1 MANIPPSRSRSTESL
16 FSPGQSTPTSS
27 VGDNGSDV
35 HSHQTT
41 TTTPTT
47 TPPNT
52 PLTSLTHAS
61 LLSPT
66 TPSSTTPLTPLTLLT
81 LLTIGFGP
89 ASLAIAIALSDHLAA
104 SPSPSPP
111 VLFLEKQPHFAWHSG
126 MQLSGTHMQISFLKD
141 LATPRDPT
149 SPFSFLN
156 YLFTKG
162 RLQKFI
168 NLGTFLPARR
178 EYEDYMRWCASHF
191 GRAVRYGTE
200 ITRVDAVHNE
210 QTGKVDRFN
219 VHWIDTATGAPG
231 SATARNV
238 VVATGGSPAVPTLFA
253 PFTTGPDARFIHSSQ
268 YATSIRALSSSLL
281 PPAPQHLVVIG
292 GGQSAAEIYVDLSTR
307 FPLSKV
313 TLLVK
318 DTSLRPSDDS
328 PFVNEIFDPDRV
340 TPTFQL
346 AAKERAEKREKDK
359 GTNYGVVR
367 LELLERIY
375 SELYA
380 QEVDEPEEAKW
391 RCRVL
396 NSRTVVGV
404 QRIDGAEG
412 QGQGVKLEVAR
423 TGEENG
429 EREVLEAGL
438 VVFAT
443 GYVRD
448 AHVRILEGTRGLLE
462 AERGSERA
470 VEAEAPVKEA
480 PAVEAPVAVE
490 EAVEEVAP
498 VAEASGAPVTVET
511 VAAETSVEATPESVA
526 VEAVAVEAPAVEA
539 VPALSAE
546 APSSEAPAAE
556 APAAETESV
565 VSDTTET
572 TPVPET
578 ITETTAT
585 TTSTTTTTTTTES
598 TPAAPATSSTTVSAT
613 TPSVE
618 QVKATTKPT
627 RAPAVFPVGRD
638 YKVQYAPGAV
648 EEGAGIWLQGCNE
661 KTHGLSDTLLSIL
674 AHRGGEVVQSIFG
687 PSSASK

>member
-1 MANIPPSRSRSTESL
+1 MAAIPPSRSRSTESL

-27 VGDNGSDV
+27 VGDNSCDV

-52 PLTSLTHAS
+52 PLTSLTSLTHAS

-66 TPSSTTPLTPLTLLT
+66 SKGSSTPLS

-89 ASLAIAIALSDHLAA
+89 ASLAIAIALSDHLSSFPS
-104 SPSPSPP
+104 SPSSPSPP
-111 VLFLEKQPHFAWHSG
+111 VLFLEKQPTFAWHSG
-126 MQLSGTHMQISFLKD
+126 MQLAGTHMQISFLKD

-156 YLFTKG
+156 YLFSKG

-191 GRAVRYGTE
+191 SRAVRYGTE

-210 QTGKVDRFN
+210 ETGKVDRFT

-238 VVATGGSPAVPTLFA
+238 VVATGGSPAVPSLFA
-253 PFTTGPDARFIHSSQ
+253 PFATGPDARFIHSSQ
-268 YATSIRALSSSLL
+268 YATSIPHLSTTLL
-281 PPAPQHLVVIG
+281 SPPAPQHLVVIG
-292 GGQSAAEIYVDLSTR
+292 GGQSAAEIYVDLASR
-307 FPLSKV
+307 FPRSKI

-318 DTSLRPSDDS
+318 DTSLRPSDDRRRRGRG
-328 PFVNEIFDPDRV
+328 IR
-340 TPTFQL
+340 
-346 AAKERAEKREKDK
+346 

-380 QEVDEPEEAKW
+380 QEVDEPVEEKW
-391 RCRVL
+391 RCRVR
-396 NSRTVVGV
+396 NSQTVVGV
-404 QRIDGAEG
+404 ERFEDG
-412 QGQGVKLEVAR
+412 GVKLEIAR
-423 TGEENG
+423 TGDENG
-429 EREVLEAGL
+429 EREAIEAGL

-448 AHVRILEGTRGLLE
+448 AHVRILDGTRGLLD
-462 AERGSERA
+462 AERA
-470 VEAEAPVKEA
+470 VAEDPVTA
-480 PAVEAPVAVE
+480 TVEAPVAETAAPETAVPT
-490 EAVEEVAP
+490 EAVEAA
-498 VAEASGAPVTVET
+498 AEAPA
-511 VAAETSVEATPESVA
+511 A
-526 VEAVAVEAPAVEA
+526 VEAVAVPDAAETAAAVEA
-539 VPALSAE
+539 PTPTPVIEATPTVETAE
-546 APSSEAPAAE
+546 VIATPVAVETTPEAT
-556 APAAETESV
+556 AETAV
-565 VSDTTET
+565 VPEAATAQETTTET
-572 TPVPET
+572 TTLPET
-578 ITETTAT
+578 
-585 TTSTTTTTTTTES
+585 TSVGKLDEEEVKV
-598 TPAAPATSSTTVSAT
+598 TVELA
-613 TPSVE
+613 
-618 QVKATTKPT
+618 

-638 YKVQYAPGAV
+638 YKVQYAEGAV

-687 PSSASK
+687 PSASK

>member
-27 VGDNGSDV
+27 VGDNSSDV
-35 HSHQTT
+35 HSHQTA
-41 TTTPTT
+41 TTTPST

-61 LLSPT
+61 LLSPST
-66 TPSSTTPLTPLTLLT
+66 TSPTTPLS

-89 ASLAIAIALSDHLAA
+89 ASLAIAIALSDHLSS
-104 SPSPSPP
+104 SPSSPSPP
-111 VLFLEKQPHFAWHSG
+111 VLFLEKQPQFAWHSG
-126 MQLSGTHMQISFLKD
+126 MQLAGTHMQISFLKD

-191 GRAVRYGTE
+191 SRAVRYGTE
-200 ITRVDAVHNE
+200 ITRVDAVHNSE
-210 QTGKVDRFN
+210 TGKVDRFN
-219 VHWIDTATGAPG
+219 VHWVDTATGAPG
-231 SATARNV
+231 SATARNI

-253 PFTTGPDARFIHSSQ
+253 PFITGPDARFIHSSQ
-268 YATSIRALSSSLL
+268 YATSIPHLSITVLS

-307 FPLSKV
+307 CPESKI

-340 TPTFQL
+340 TPTFEM
-346 AAKERAEKREKDK
+346 AAKERMEKRERDK

-380 QEVDEPEEAKW
+380 QEVDEPCEEKW

-404 QRIDGAEG
+404 QRLAGEEG
-412 QGQGVKLEVAR
+412 QGVRLEVAR
-423 TGEENG
+423 TGVENG

-448 AHVRILEGTRGLLE
+448 AHVRILDGTRGLLE
-462 AERGSERA
+462 AERG
-470 VEAEAPVKEA
+470 VAETVGA
-480 PAVEAPVAVE
+480 PAVEEAAPVAEAVEEIAVVEEVAAVEAPAAVE
-490 EAVEEVAP
+490 EAVEELPAVAAP
-498 VAEASGAPVTVET
+498 VPET
-511 VAAETSVEATPESVA
+511 A
-526 VEAVAVEAPAVEA
+526 VEAVAVPEAVTAETVTETPVTETPEAVATPAQALPAAAVVAETTKEVPATEGIPVTTAPAEEPV
-539 VPALSAE
+539 AE
-546 APSSEAPAAE
+546 
-556 APAAETESV
+556 
-565 VSDTTET
+565 
-572 TPVPET
+572 
-578 ITETTAT
+578 
-585 TTSTTTTTTTTES
+585 TTSTTTTEIATETTAETTTET
-598 TPAAPATSSTTVSAT
+598 TPEPESNAASVDEVKVSAE
-613 TPSVE
+613 V
-618 QVKATTKPT
+618 A

-638 YKVQYAPGAV
+638 YKVQYAEGAV

-687 PSSASK
+687 PSNTSK

>member
-1 MANIPPSRSRSTESL
+1 MADIPPSRSRSTESL

-27 VGDNGSDV
+27 VGDNSSDV
-35 HSHQTT
+35 HSRQTA

-47 TPPNT
+47 TTPNT

-61 LLSPT
+61 LLSPSSSPT
-66 TPSSTTPLTPLTLLT
+66 TPLT

-89 ASLAIAIALSDHLAA
+89 ASLAIAIALSDHLSS
-104 SPSPSPP
+104 SPSSPSPP
-111 VLFLEKQPHFAWHSG
+111 VLFLEKQPQFAWHSG
-126 MQLSGTHMQISFLKD
+126 MQLAGTQMQISFLKD

-156 YLFTKG
+156 YLYCKG

-191 GRAVRYGTE
+191 SRAVRYGTE

-210 QTGKVDRFN
+210 ETGRVDRFN
-219 VHWIDTATGAPG
+219 VHWIDTATGEPG
-231 SATARNV
+231 RATARNV

-253 PFTTGPDARFIHSSQ
+253 PFITGPDARFIHSSQ
-268 YATSIRALSSSLL
+268 YATSIPHLSTALLSPST
-281 PPAPQHLVVIG
+281 PQHLVVIG

-307 FPLSKV
+307 FPSSRI

-340 TPTFQL
+340 TPTFEL
-346 AAKERAEKREKDK
+346 AAKERAEKRERDK

-380 QEVDEPEEAKW
+380 QEVDEADETRW

-404 QRIDGAEG
+404 QRLAGGGSGEG
-412 QGQGVKLEVAR
+412 EGEGEGGRGVRLEVAR
-423 TGEENG
+423 TGVENG
-429 EREVLEAGL
+429 ERESIEAGL

-462 AERGSERA
+462 AERGVAEA
-470 VEAEAPVKEA
+470 AVVETEAAVAVAEVVEAAEEVSPVVEAVGDVAAEEIAPVAEVAVPEAAAAVKEA
-480 PAVEAPVAVE
+480 PATAT
-490 EAVEEVAP
+490 EAVLP
-498 VAEASGAPVTVET
+498 
-511 VAAETSVEATPESVA
+511 
-526 VEAVAVEAPAVEA
+526 
-539 VPALSAE
+539 
-546 APSSEAPAAE
+546 
-556 APAAETESV
+556 
-565 VSDTTET
+565 ET
-572 TPVPET
+572 TPVEK
-578 ITETTAT
+578 
-585 TTSTTTTTTTTES
+585 
-598 TPAAPATSSTTVSAT
+598 
-613 TPSVE
+613 SVE
-618 QVKATTKPT
+618 EEVKVAVEVT
-627 RAPAVFPVGRD
+627 RAPAVFSVGRD
-638 YKVQYAPGAV
+638 YKVQYAEGAV
-648 EEGAGIWLQGCNE
+648 EDGAGIWLQGFE
-661 KTHGLSDTLLSIL
+661 RY
-674 AHRGGEVVQSIFG
+674 AVVD
-687 PSSASK
+687 PST

>member
-1 MANIPPSRSRSTESL
+1 
-16 FSPGQSTPTSS
+16 
-27 VGDNGSDV
+27 
-35 HSHQTT
+35 
-41 TTTPTT
+41 
-47 TPPNT
+47 
-52 PLTSLTHAS
+52 
-61 LLSPT
+61 
-66 TPSSTTPLTPLTLLT
+66 
-81 LLTIGFGP
+81 
-89 ASLAIAIALSDHLAA
+89 
-104 SPSPSPP
+104 
-111 VLFLEKQPHFAWHSG
+111 
-126 MQLSGTHMQISFLKD
+126 MQISFLKD

-191 GRAVRYGTE
+191 SRAVRYGTE

-210 QTGKVDRFN
+210 GTGKVDRFN

-253 PFTTGPDARFIHSSQ
+253 PFITGPDARFIHSSQ
-268 YATSIRALSSSLL
+268 YATSIPHLSTTLL
-281 PPAPQHLVVIG
+281 SPPAPQHLVVIG
-292 GGQSAAEIYVDLSTR
+292 GGQSAAEIYVDLASR
-307 FPLSKV
+307 FPSSRI

-340 TPTFQL
+340 TPTFEM
-346 AAKERAEKREKDK
+346 AAKERMEKRERDK

-380 QEVDEPEEAKW
+380 QEVDEPCEEKW

-404 QRIDGAEG
+404 QRLAGEEG
-412 QGQGVKLEVAR
+412 QGVRLEVAR
-423 TGEENG
+423 TGVENG

-448 AHVRILEGTRGLLE
+448 AHVRILDGTRGLLE
-462 AERGSERA
+462 AERDVEVEAPAAVEEAAVVAPVEEEVAVEEVAA
-470 VEAEAPVKEA
+470 VEAPAAEVPAVEIVAVEAVVELSPIPGAVETPA
-480 PAVEAPVAVE
+480 AVEAPVAE
-490 EAVEEVAP
+490 TAAP
-498 VAEASGAPVTVET
+498 VAEAPA
-511 VAAETSVEATPESVA
+511 A
-526 VEAVAVEAPAVEA
+526 VEAVAVPEET
-539 VPALSAE
+539 
-546 APSSEAPAAE
+546 APAAAVEE
-556 APAAETESV
+556 AAAAPVTEASPTAVETAEPSATPV
-565 VSDTTET
+565 VVETTTET
-572 TPVPET
+572 TT
-578 ITETTAT
+578 TE
-585 TTSTTTTTTTTES
+585 TTTTE
-598 TPAAPATSSTTVSAT
+598 TTTTRAPPQETTAET
-613 TPSVE
+613 TTLPETPSVAQPAAE
-618 QVKATTKPT
+618 EMKVTVEPT

-638 YKVQYAPGAV
+638 YKVQYAEGAV

-687 PSSASK
+687 PGGSK

>member
-1 MANIPPSRSRSTESL
+1 MADIPPSRSRSTESL

-27 VGDNGSDV
+27 VDDNSSDV

-41 TTTPTT
+41 TTTPAT

-52 PLTSLTHAS
+52 PLTALTHAS
-61 LLSPT
+61 LLSPST
-66 TPSSTTPLTPLTLLT
+66 SSPTTPLS

-89 ASLAIAIALSDHLAA
+89 ASLAIAIALSDHLTA
-104 SPSPSPP
+104 SPSSPSPP
-111 VLFLEKQPHFAWHSG
+111 VLFLEKQPQFAWHAG

-156 YLFTKG
+156 YLFSKG

-191 GRAVRYGTE
+191 SRAVRYGAE
-200 ITRVDAVHNE
+200 ITRVDAVHNPD
-210 QTGKVDRFN
+210 TGKVDRFN
-219 VHWIDTATGAPG
+219 VHWIDVATGAPG
-231 SATARNV
+231 SACARNV
-238 VVATGGSPAVPTLFA
+238 VVATGGSPAVPSLFA

-268 YATSIRALSSSLL
+268 YATSISSLA
-281 PPAPQHLVVIG
+281 PALLSPSSPQHLVVVG
-292 GGQSAAEIYVDLSTR
+292 GGQSAAEIYVDLGIR
-307 FPLSKV
+307 FPEAKI

-340 TPTFQL
+340 TPTYEL
-346 AAKERAEKREKDK
+346 GAAERAEKRERDK

-380 QEVDEPEEAKW
+380 QEVDEPCEERW
-391 RCRVL
+391 RCRVR

-404 QRIDGAEG
+404 ERL
-412 QGQGVKLEVAR
+412 QGGGVRLDVVR
-423 TGEENG
+423 RGEG

-462 AERGSERA
+462 AEKAAEAAVVGEVAPA
-470 VEAEAPVKEA
+470 VEAEAPAAEVAEVV
-480 PAVEAPVAVE
+480 PVVEAVPA
-490 EAVEEVAP
+490 AEVAAP
-498 VAEASGAPVTVET
+498 EAAAP
-511 VAAETSVEATPESVA
+511 
-526 VEAVAVEAPAVEA
+526 EAVAVET
-539 VPALSAE
+539 
-546 APSSEAPAAE
+546 
-556 APAAETESV
+556 AAETTAETTTAPAPE
-565 VSDTTET
+565 TTET
-572 TPVPET
+572 T
-578 ITETTAT
+578 
-585 TTSTTTTTTTTES
+585 TTTTTTTTE
-598 TPAAPATSSTTVSAT
+598 TNAPADAT
-613 TPSVE
+613 AVE
-618 QVKATTKPT
+618 QVKVTVEVTST
-627 RAPAVFPVGRD
+627 PAVFPVGRD

-648 EEGAGIWLQGCNE
+648 EEGAGVWLQGCNE

-674 AHRGGEVVQSIFG
+674 AHRGGEVVGSIFG
-687 PSSASK
+687 PGSGSK

>member
-1 MANIPPSRSRSTESL
+1 MADIPPSRSRSTESL

-27 VGDNGSDV
+27 VGDNSSDV
-35 HSHQTT
+35 HSHQTA

-61 LLSPT
+61 LLSPS
-66 TPSSTTPLTPLTLLT
+66 PQGSSTPLS

-89 ASLAIAIALSDHLAA
+89 ASLAIAIALSDHLSS
-104 SPSPSPP
+104 SPSSPSPP
-111 VLFLEKQPHFAWHSG
+111 VLFLEKQPQFAWHSG

-149 SPFSFLN
+149 SPFTFLN
-156 YLFTKG
+156 YLSCKG

-178 EYEDYMRWCASHF
+178 EYEDYMRWCAGHF

-210 QTGKVDRFN
+210 GTGKVDRFN
-219 VHWIDTATGAPG
+219 IHWIDTTTGAPG

-268 YATSIRALSSSLL
+268 YATTIPHLSTALLSPST
-281 PPAPQHLVVIG
+281 PQHLVVIG

-307 FPLSKV
+307 FPESKI

-340 TPTFQL
+340 TPTFEL

-380 QEVDEPEEAKW
+380 QEVDEADETRW
-391 RCRVL
+391 RCKVL

-404 QRIDGAEG
+404 ERLEEG
-412 QGQGVKLEVAR
+412 KGVRLEVAR
-423 TGEENG
+423 TGVENG
-429 EREVLEAGL
+429 ERECIEAGL

-448 AHVRILEGTRGLLE
+448 AHVRILDGTRGLLE
-462 AERGSERA
+462 AERASA
-470 VEAEAPVKEA
+470 VDAAPAAPVAE
-480 PAVEAPVAVE
+480 VEEAPVAVE
-490 EAVEEVAP
+490 AVEETAAVGTP
-498 VAEASGAPVTVET
+498 VAETAIPVAVPPVVE
-511 VAAETSVEATPESVA
+511 AAEAA
-526 VEAVAVEAPAVEA
+526 AAPAVEA
-539 VPALSAE
+539 ETAAVPE
-546 APSSEAPAAE
+546 
-556 APAAETESV
+556 
-565 VSDTTET
+565 TTET
-572 TPVPET
+572 VPET
-578 ITETTAT
+578 AADTAAAVVPETSTE
-585 TTSTTTTTTTTES
+585 TTTTTNTDTTTAET
-598 TPAAPATSSTTVSAT
+598 TPAPAAAGAA
-613 TPSVE
+613 SVDE
-618 QVKATTKPT
+618 VKLTLEPT
-627 RAPAVFPVGRD
+627 RPPAVFPVGRD
-638 YKVQYAPGAV
+638 YKVQYAEGAV

-687 PSSASK
+687 PGASSK